1 MLPSQPSAAFLDS
14 STTVVLPKS
23 HGDVYARL
31 RAASSP
37 HSRSHYCEIA
47 YLVDED
53 ARKQLGE
60 QFRQGCKRLPM
71 PEGSLLLWNSKTL
84 HQATLARVSPTPTKP
99 QSHTPL
105 ALFQQHVTRCP
116 RVGPLAA
123 AWRSLYAGN
132 PGAAAS
138 TLHWSEKPS
147 CRYEDCRPRTGRAW
161 VSRVGGS
168 FVLFLLTVVIIRNFA

>member
-1 MLPSQPSAAFLDS
+1 MLPSQPSAAFPDS

-31 RAASSP
+31 MIASSA

-84 HQATLARVSPTPTKP
+84 HQATLAHASPTPIAHSTGTLSAACDTLP
-99 QSHTPL
+99 QGWTSGRRL
-105 ALFQQHVTRCP
+105 AQPVCWEP
-116 RVGPLAA
+116 RSRREHSALVRKAIMSIRGLPSTHWA
-123 AWRSLYAGN
+123 SLGKQ
-132 PGAAAS
+132 G
-138 TLHWSEKPS
+138 
-147 CRYEDCRPRTGRAW
+147 
-161 VSRVGGS
+161 
-168 FVLFLLTVVIIRNFA
+168 

>member
-1 MLPSQPSAAFLDS
+1 MLPSQPSAAFPDS

-31 RAASSP
+31 MAASSP

-84 HQATLARVSPTPTKP
+84 HQATLAHVSPTPTKP

-168 FVLFLLTVVIIRNFA
+168 SVFFLLTVVIIRNFA